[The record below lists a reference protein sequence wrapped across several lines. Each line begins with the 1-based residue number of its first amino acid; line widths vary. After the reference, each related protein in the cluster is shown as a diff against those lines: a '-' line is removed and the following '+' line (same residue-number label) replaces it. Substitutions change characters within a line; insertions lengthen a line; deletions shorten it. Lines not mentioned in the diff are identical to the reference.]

1 MERGKIH
8 RWFEGKQREW
18 ALARGVEGIKTV
30 EKKIEYKVINRTE
43 NRDICIPR
51 KWERG
56 GGADWEVGRSK
67 NGMSKNRQYLKVE

>member
-1 MERGKIH
+1 MIWRETKGMGSGKGGRGDQDC
-8 RWFEGKQREW
+8 R
-18 ALARGVEGIKTV
+18 
-30 EKKIEYKVINRTE
+30 KKIEYKVINRTE
-43 NRDICIPR
+43 NRDICVPR